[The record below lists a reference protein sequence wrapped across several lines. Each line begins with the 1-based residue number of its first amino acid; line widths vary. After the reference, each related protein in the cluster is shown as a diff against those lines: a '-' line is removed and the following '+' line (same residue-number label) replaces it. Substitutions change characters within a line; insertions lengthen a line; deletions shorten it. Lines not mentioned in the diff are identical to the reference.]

1 MITKVSDQDHCI
13 LGNFH
18 EDFIFANMRSF
29 VKIGPSRNNEIPLSF
44 TDVGKSCHSREFSK
58 SQICLLTLFAKIKFS
73 RNFPNLQYDLVSVLW
88 LITQTPVSF
97 CN

>member
-1 MITKVSDQDHCI
+1 MQ
-13 LGNFH
+13 
-18 EDFIFANMRSF
+18 SF

-44 TDVGKSCHSREFSK
+44 TDVGKSALVTNFQRRKYVF
-58 SQICLLTLFAKIKFS
+58 LTLFAKMKFS
-73 RNFPNLQYDLVSVLW
+73 RKFPNLQYDLVSVLW